1 MFSALETTANPSYI
15 TNSSISH
22 TTPTVNYSSVGPR
35 DTPTGPLQ
43 GGGGGEERVYHVLE
57 APERGGGGAYED
69 MEDAQAYEV
78 PISSKPPAEPPKE
91 RPEYSKLHH
100 Q

>member
-1 MFSALETTANPSYI
+1 MYHVLDAPER
-15 TNSSISH
+15 
-22 TTPTVNYSSVGPR
+22 G
-35 DTPTGPLQ
+35 GG

-69 MEDAQAYEV
+69 MEDVGGGAQAYEV

-91 RPEYSKLHH
+91 RPEYSNLHH